1 MLQLAKY
8 QLLSLI
14 SYIYYRH
21 WLLSLIENELKDNI
35 SSNTSTVQSEF
46 EMSIRVLKDY
56 SYP

>member
-21 WLLSLIENELKDNI
+21 LLLSLIENELKDNI
-35 SSNTSTVQSEF
+35 SSDTSTVQSEF